1 MSKLLD
7 DVRMVARLRHFSLR
21 TEQSYTGWI
30 RRYILFHHKRH
41 PSEMGSDEIRSFL
54 ADLAVKRLVSASTQT
69 VALSALLFLYRDVL
83 GIELPYIEEIERAK
97 PSKRLPVVFTR
108 EEVQAVLAQLEGSRS
123 KPQVSCK
130 KLERSP
136 LKPKRSGSKLKS
148 SGSKPKLSCSKLNF

>member
-108 EEVQAVLAQLEGSRS
+108 EEVRAVLAQLDGAHLLIASLLYGAGLRLLDALRLRIKDVDFSR
-123 KPQVSCK
+123 
-130 KLERSP
+130 R
-136 LKPKRSGSKLKS
+136 
-148 SGSKPKLSCSKLNF
+148 